1 METKHTPGPWTAHRL
16 TTRACPGWAE
26 YDIHSEQKEHGRHAT
41 YFCYYNDEQGD
52 ANAALI
58 AASPRLL
65 AALERAER
73 ELSWAVEQQCPNT
86 PWANQDGANALAE
99 IRAAIAAAKGEQ

>member
-1 METKHTPGPWTAHRL
+1 MKTKHTPGPWTAHRL

-65 AALERAER
+65 AALEACVSHLNMLAFMHGDT
-73 ELSWAVEQQCPNT
+73 LSQA
-86 PWANQDGANALAE
+86 ALTE
-99 IRAAIAAAKGEQ
+99 GLAAIAAARGEQ